1 MEEFDIF
8 AILFI
13 AFGIFCAICL
23 KKDYAD
29 YKKSTHY
36 LEYNIYIRNIG
47 VVVGGIIMF
56 FYELSRLFS

>member
-1 MEEFDIF
+1 MEKFDIF

-13 AFGIFCAICL
+13 AFGIYCAIGL

-29 YKKSTHY
+29 YKKSNHY

-47 VVVGGIIMF
+47 VVVGSIIMF